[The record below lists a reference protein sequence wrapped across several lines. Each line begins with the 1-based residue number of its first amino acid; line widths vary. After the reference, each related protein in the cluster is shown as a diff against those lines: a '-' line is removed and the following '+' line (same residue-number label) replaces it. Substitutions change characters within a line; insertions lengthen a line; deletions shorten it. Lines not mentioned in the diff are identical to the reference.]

1 MADKLIISY
10 VNFNLTMRHWLSIT
24 FKTSFKARWT
34 NPIFSCRKL
43 YPITPHNI
51 SVYHKPDLMV
61 HRASEK
67 KKPKQNKKKEKKNVS
82 KFNEY
87 TCYTSKYFILFSSKL
102 ASGWNPPNPA
112 IWLVPRVSS
121 FLRSCLL
128 TQAESWQLYSQVCL
142 LFVNEQNRWF
152 LTIFLL
158 KLALLLV
165 LARGKWILLFRQ
177 NIWRENQVSEPGKP
191 LK

>member
-24 FKTSFKARWT
+24 FKASFKARWT

-67 KKPKQNKKKEKKNVS
+67 KQKKPKQNKKKEKNNFS

-87 TCYTSKYFILFSSKL
+87 TCYTSKYFILF
-102 ASGWNPPNPA
+102 
-112 IWLVPRVSS
+112 
-121 FLRSCLL
+121 FLSLRAGGILQILQSD
-128 TQAESWQLYSQVCL
+128 
-142 LFVNEQNRWF
+142 LFWEWAVF
-152 LTIFLL
+152 YD
-158 KLALLLV
+158 
-165 LARGKWILLFRQ
+165 LARFCLDSFLLFRKGCCQ
-177 NIWRENQVSEPGKP
+177 RLHVAFNLE
-191 LK
+191 